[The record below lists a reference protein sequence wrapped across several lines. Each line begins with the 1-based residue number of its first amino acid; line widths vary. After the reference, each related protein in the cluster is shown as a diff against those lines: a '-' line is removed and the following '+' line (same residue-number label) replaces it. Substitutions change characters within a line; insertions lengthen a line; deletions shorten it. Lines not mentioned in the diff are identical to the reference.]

1 MPTISEI
8 KQLIGHGRL
17 EEVFSTLRQLPRD
30 SWQPYEN
37 DLSLLEGQYHRLQRE
52 LRLGILPMADANV
65 TRNRLTNGLLSLLDE
80 IARMSPTSM
89 TPSGP
94 GATSP
99 PQAASVAPTEALRIL
114 FLAANPTQSGQLRLG
129 EEFREIREGLRL
141 SNQRDHI
148 HLSQRWAVRPRDLN
162 RALLEEEPHILH
174 FAGHGVLNTTQSP
187 PAGIAF
193 EAKATGGIVL
203 EDKQGQAHVA
213 SAEALAGLVALFPQ
227 LQCVVLNACY
237 SEVQAEALSEHV
249 PYVVGMDQEVPDRTA
264 IEFAVGFYDALGA
277 RPQRDYPFAFK
288 LGRSAISMANLP
300 GADIPQLREGKA
312 STGK

>member
-8 KQLIGHGRL
+8 KQLIGQGRL
-17 EEVFSTLRQLPRD
+17 EDVFSTVRQLPPG
-30 SWQPYEN
+30 SWQAYEN
-37 DLSLLEGQYHRLQRE
+37 DLSLLEGQYHRLQKE

-65 TRNRLTNGLLSLLDE
+65 SRNRLANGLLSLLDD
-80 IARMSPTSM
+80 ISRTGPALMTPPVTQSSPT
-89 TPSGP
+89 
-94 GATSP
+94 
-99 PQAASVAPTEALRIL
+99 TETLRIL
-114 FLAANPTQSGQLRLG
+114 FLAANPSQSGQLRLG

-148 HLSQRWAVRPRDLN
+148 HLSQRWAVRPRDLS
-162 RALLEEEPHILH
+162 RALLEEAPHILH
-174 FAGHGVLNTTQSP
+174 FAGHGVLNTTQSQ

-193 EAKATGGIVL
+193 EPQATGGIVL
-203 EDKQGQAHVA
+203 EDNQGRAHVA
-213 SAEALAGLVALFPQ
+213 SAEALAGLIALFP

-237 SEVQAEALSEHV
+237 SEGQADALSEHV
-249 PYVVGMDQEVPDRTA
+249 PYVIGMDQEVPDRTA

-277 RPQRDYPFAFK
+277 KPQRDYPFAFK

-300 GADIPQLREGKA
+300 GADIPQLREGKP